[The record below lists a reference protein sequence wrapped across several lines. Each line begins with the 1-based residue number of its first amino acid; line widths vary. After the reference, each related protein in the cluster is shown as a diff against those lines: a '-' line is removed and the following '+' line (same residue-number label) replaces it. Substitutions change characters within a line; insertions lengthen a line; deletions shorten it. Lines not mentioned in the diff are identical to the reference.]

1 MCNDLLGYK
10 APKDY
15 LPKIINHKRL
25 NMKIV
30 KFIFTALA
38 LLWLLITILTMIPLV
53 ALLLPTLLIS
63 KKHYTEW
70 ILFLFALICSLGICP
85 ICFVY
90 AIVKWKGFLCYL
102 RKLSLSIDISG
113 NTVAGALLND
123 NFIIAS
129 STNKFGVVQETISDN
144 LGENERDNTLS
155 VFGKRFTNLLGVID
169 FDHAQKSI
177 IKD

>member
-1 MCNDLLGYK
+1 
-10 APKDY
+10 
-15 LPKIINHKRL
+15 
-25 NMKIV
+25 MKIV
-30 KFIFTALA
+30 KFIFTAIA
-38 LLWLLITILTMIPLV
+38 LLWLLFTILTMIPI
-53 ALLLPTLLIS
+53 ATLLALTLFIS

-70 ILFLFALICSLGICP
+70 ILFLFASICSLGIYP
-85 ICFVY
+85 ICFIY
-90 AIVKWKGFLCYL
+90 AAIKWKGFLSYL

-177 IKD
+177 VED

>member
-1 MCNDLLGYK
+1 
-10 APKDY
+10 
-15 LPKIINHKRL
+15 
-25 NMKIV
+25 MKIV
-30 KFIFTALA
+30 KFIFTASA
-38 LLWLLITILTMIPLV
+38 LLWLLITILTMIPLA

-70 ILFLFALICSLGICP
+70 ILFLFASICSLGIYP

-90 AIVKWKGFLCYL
+90 AVIKWKGFLTYL
-102 RKLSLSIDISG
+102 RKLSLSIDITG
-113 NTVAGALLND
+113 NTIAGALLND

-129 STNKFGVVQETISDN
+129 STNKFGIVQETISDN

-169 FDHAQKSI
+169 FNHAQKSI
-177 IKD
+177 VED

>member
-1 MCNDLLGYK
+1 
-10 APKDY
+10 
-15 LPKIINHKRL
+15 
-25 NMKIV
+25 MKIV
-30 KFIFTALA
+30 KFIFTASA
-38 LLWLLITILTMIPLV
+38 LLWLLITILTMTAVV

-70 ILFLFALICSLGICP
+70 ILFLFASICSLGIYP

-90 AIVKWKGFLCYL
+90 AVIKWKGFLIYL
-102 RKLSLSIDISG
+102 RKLSLSIDITG
-113 NTVAGALLND
+113 NTIAGALLND

-177 IKD
+177 VED

>member
-1 MCNDLLGYK
+1 
-10 APKDY
+10 
-15 LPKIINHKRL
+15 
-25 NMKIV
+25 MKIV
-30 KFIFTALA
+30 KFIFTASA
-38 LLWLLITILTMIPLV
+38 LLWLLITILTMIPLA

-70 ILFLFALICSLGICP
+70 ILFLFASICSLGIYP

-90 AIVKWKGFLCYL
+90 AVIKWKGFLNYL
-102 RKLSLSIDISG
+102 RKLSLSIDITG
-113 NTVAGALLND
+113 NTIAGALLND

-129 STNKFGVVQETISDN
+129 STVVQETISDN

-155 VFGKRFTNLLGVID
+155 VFGKRFTSLLGLID

-177 IKD
+177 VEN

>member
-1 MCNDLLGYK
+1 
-10 APKDY
+10 
-15 LPKIINHKRL
+15 
-25 NMKIV
+25 MKIV
-30 KFIFTALA
+30 KFIFTASA

-53 ALLLPTLLIS
+53 TLLLPTLLIS

-70 ILFLFALICSLGICP
+70 ILFLFASICSLGIYP

-90 AIVKWKGFLCYL
+90 AIIKWKGFLTYL
-102 RKLSLSIDISG
+102 RKLSLSIDIAG
-113 NTVAGALLND
+113 NTVAGTLLND

-129 STNKFGVVQETISDN
+129 STNKFGVIQETISDN

-177 IKD
+177 VED

>member
-1 MCNDLLGYK
+1 
-10 APKDY
+10 
-15 LPKIINHKRL
+15 
-25 NMKIV
+25 MKSV
-30 KFIFTALA
+30 KFIFTASA
-38 LLWLLITILTMIPLV
+38 LLWLLITILTMIPLA

-70 ILFLFALICSLGICP
+70 ILFLFASICSLGIYP

-90 AIVKWKGFLCYL
+90 AVIKWKGFLNYL
-102 RKLSLSIDISG
+102 RKLSLSIDITG
-113 NTVAGALLND
+113 NTIAGALLND

-129 STNKFGVVQETISDN
+129 STNKFGIVQETVSDN

-169 FDHAQKSI
+169 FNHAQKSI
-177 IKD
+177 VED

>member
-1 MCNDLLGYK
+1 
-10 APKDY
+10 
-15 LPKIINHKRL
+15 
-25 NMKIV
+25 MKIV

-38 LLWLLITILTMIPLV
+38 LLWLSITILAMIPLTI
-53 ALLLPTLLIS
+53 LLLPTLFIS

-70 ILFLFALICSLGICP
+70 TLFLFALICSLGIYP

-90 AIVKWKGFLCYL
+90 AVTKWKGFLSYL
-102 RKLSLSIDISG
+102 RKLSLGIDIGG
-113 NTVAGALLND
+113 NIVVGALLND

-129 STNKFGVVQETISDN
+129 STNQFGVIRETISDN

-169 FDHAQKSI
+169 FDHAKKSI
-177 IKD
+177 VED